1 MSKEALQKYASLS
14 QANKKKCFALGGWC
28 NRQGN
33 IFTMQ
38 EVFDCLYDAAGGNIN
53 KLTELIEQL
62 TTKSKVFGRSSVVF
76 GSNDKQMSIIRG
88 ADGQLK
94 VVGYNPS
101 FRPPE
106 RGQHAAREQQV
117 LRKDGQVRKNVIN
130 SQEKLYNLG
139 QSVRE
144 IYQGQSNEFITVAMA
159 AIKGFAKA
167 HKISEMIVVER
178 LKKGVYT
185 LNTEGGL
192 KNARIV
198 PKMKTIKLNE
208 SQLKELSDATKL
220 TEYKFYNNV
229 QRFLS
234 DLLRDPVGA
243 KVPFLLQANN
253 IARNQLLYHLKSNG
267 IINRHQKISDRD
279 SQGNPK
285 TAKMIIRYSVPKKD
299 FAKKMKKLFIALV
312 AKNVPEKTEKIITE
326 NSYQHSLFKDQLD
339 LMKGSPLTM
348 GVIGHPEYKQIDEY
362 AEFINNGLKKDIDEC
377 DSGGAMGATAGN
389 DSMGQFSQPLFGVQR
404 RKMPVEIDET
414 TTASN
419 VTPNGDTSMGVAVPF
434 GGDKETLDRTPGFSV
449 ERQDESIDELE
460 VLHGSRNKFDRFNH
474 KDNLGKGAGSQ
485 CFGWGSYFTD
495 DDSVAQGYVD
505 SFRGDQSNVFQDG
518 MLHLFSYAEK
528 ELDEV
533 DNETLDYMY
542 TGSAKCFK
550 NGYTKKKMLF
560 NIYNIVEYLKRCLGY
575 VTSGKIQDLY
585 LFAKQY
591 LIYLVDFNEL
601 IANSYLGDIDK
612 FDIQKDGNRYCIRR
626 GNEFVPMERI
636 TDDERSM
643 LIEYM
648 NALISSYERVYKWVF
663 DKLQNTEL
671 FEPRKS
677 YKYNVTIPDDNG
689 DNYLYWYEP
698 LNRSQFEAIY
708 EALVQAYQNNELNQ
722 NMGKFLPMDMLED
735 GNKEFFYTAMTRRE
749 FKETYRMLSTF
760 FGSQEGAST
769 FLMNKLGYDG
779 IKYPAGTRW
788 SKPDGSSDEAYN
800 YVLFDADKS
809 EINNVEEF
817 EPLLEYL
824 DKRMSK
830 VRNDF
835 KTKNYDESSGFSWS
849 DDAEDGKEIVH
860 NEWMIH
866 FSNDAPKISH
876 EGFTQGND
884 YNGKLKST
892 TYRRGKTEGGY
903 NYAYLASDV
912 IGQKDWRF
920 LNYLKDRQTPFVMFK
935 GNGYRFYH
943 DQDGEEQVVL
953 NNVQSGTK
961 VLIMSL
967 YDQWCVLSTA
977 DPNWK
982 KRKKDINPKP
992 EDERFAMNNT
1002 RNILDG
1008 VIYSDDDMD
1017 KVIKWVMTNF
1027 DQYRNKFKY

>member
-38 EVFDCLYDAAGGNIN
+38 EVFDCLYDAADGNVN

-62 TTKSKVFGRSSVVF
+62 TAKSKVFGRSSVVF
-76 GSNDKQMSIIRG
+76 GSNGKQMSITRG
-88 ADGQLK
+88 EDGQLK

-117 LRKDGQVRKNVIN
+117 LRKDGQVKKNVIN
-130 SQEKLYNLG
+130 AREKLYDLG
-139 QSVRE
+139 QRVRE

-208 SQLKELSDATKL
+208 SQLNELSDATKL

-285 TAKMIIRYSVPKKD
+285 TAKMIIKYSVPKKD

-312 AKNVPEKTEKIITE
+312 AKNVPEKIEKRITE
-326 NSYQHSLFKDQLD
+326 DSCQYSLLKDQLD

-348 GVIGHPEYKQIDEY
+348 GVIGHPEYKQTDEY

-419 VTPNGDTSMGVAVPF
+419 VTPNGDTSMGIAVPF
-434 GGDKETLDRTPGFSV
+434 GADEETADRTPGFSV
-449 ERQDESIDELE
+449 ERQDES
-460 VLHGSRNKFDRFNH
+460 
-474 KDNLGKGAGSQ
+474 
-485 CFGWGSYFTD
+485 
-495 DDSVAQGYVD
+495 VD
-505 SFRGDQSNVFQDG
+505 
-518 MLHLFSYAEK
+518 
-528 ELDEV
+528 
-533 DNETLDYMY
+533 
-542 TGSAKCFK
+542 
-550 NGYTKKKMLF
+550 
-560 NIYNIVEYLKRCLGY
+560 
-575 VTSGKIQDLY
+575 
-585 LFAKQY
+585 
-591 LIYLVDFNEL
+591 
-601 IANSYLGDIDK
+601 
-612 FDIQKDGNRYCIRR
+612 
-626 GNEFVPMERI
+626 
-636 TDDERSM
+636 
-643 LIEYM
+643 
-648 NALISSYERVYKWVF
+648 
-663 DKLQNTEL
+663 
-671 FEPRKS
+671 
-677 YKYNVTIPDDNG
+677 
-689 DNYLYWYEP
+689 
-698 LNRSQFEAIY
+698 
-708 EALVQAYQNNELNQ
+708 
-722 NMGKFLPMDMLED
+722 
-735 GNKEFFYTAMTRRE
+735 
-749 FKETYRMLSTF
+749 
-760 FGSQEGAST
+760 
-769 FLMNKLGYDG
+769 
-779 IKYPAGTRW
+779 
-788 SKPDGSSDEAYN
+788 
-800 YVLFDADKS
+800 
-809 EINNVEEF
+809 
-817 EPLLEYL
+817 EYL

-830 VRNDF
+830 IRNDF

-884 YNGKLKST
+884 YEGKLKSA

-912 IGQKDWRF
+912 IEHKYWSF
-920 LNYLKDRQTPFVMFK
+920 LNYLKDRRTPFVMFK
-935 GNGYRFYH
+935 GNGYRFH
-943 DQDGEEQVVL
+943 HEQDGEEQVVL

-961 VLIMSL
+961 VLIMSR
-967 YDQWCVLSTA
+967 YDQWCVLSTTNP
-977 DPNWK
+977 DWK
-982 KRKKDINPKP
+982 ERKKDINPKP

-1008 VIYSDDDMD
+1008 VIYSDDDID
-1017 KVIKWVMTNF
+1017 NVIKWVMTNF
-1027 DQYRNKFKY
+1027 EQYRNKFKY